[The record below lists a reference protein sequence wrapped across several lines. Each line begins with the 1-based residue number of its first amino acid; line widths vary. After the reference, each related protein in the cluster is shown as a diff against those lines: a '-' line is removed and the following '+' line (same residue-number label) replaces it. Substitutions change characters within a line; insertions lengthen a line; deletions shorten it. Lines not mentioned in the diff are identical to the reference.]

1 MTVSRKIALLAG
13 ALAIAMFG
21 VASAQTPD
29 TRIIVHGAI
38 NAPAHMQPVTDGR
51 DDSVPEIGVV
61 YDAQNRPAPAQPA
74 SARANEATQTPAQ
87 PASASGANLN
97 QAVKSQ

>member
-1 MTVSRKIALLAG
+1 MTTSCNIALLASALVIG
-13 ALAIAMFG
+13 AFS

-38 NAPAHMQPVTDGR
+38 NAPAHTQPVTDGR
-51 DDSVPEIGVV
+51 DNSVPEIAVV
-61 YDAQNRPAPAQPA
+61 YDAQSTPAQPA
-74 SARANEATQTPAQ
+74 SAPANDARQTPAQ
-87 PASASGANLN
+87 PASTSGADLN